1 MSNDVVALT
10 VPPVLD
16 VARAAQTGNV
26 LKLHDAEVKLMNSGS
41 RGMQRLAA
49 MRTQDL
55 LEQFP
60 DMNESDADL
69 MGKGYVVL
77 KVMGMNGQ
85 LIDTTQAEVQRL
97 ENK

>member
-1 MSNDVVALT
+1 MSDDVVPLS
-10 VPPVLD
+10 VPPVLE
-16 VARAAQTGNV
+16 VTRAVQTGNV

-49 MRTQDL
+49 MRAQDL

-60 DMNESDADL
+60 NMSESDAGL

-77 KVMGMNGQ
+77 KIMGMNGQ
-85 LIDTTQAEVQRL
+85 LTETTQAEVQRL